1 MSVFAD
7 WPQALAT
14 LTLWAALGFYAAF
27 LVTWVLYL
35 AIMNLADRRGQMHWF
50 VRLNAYLLLAIGYPV
65 DAVFNVLA
73 SLALFQRPPKA
84 WLFTG
89 TLKWWI
95 ASDDA
100 RRARWAALICT
111 HLLNPF
117 DPKGRH
123 C

>member
-1 MSVFAD
+1 MS
-7 WPQALAT
+7 
-14 LTLWAALGFYAAF
+14 AALGFLQAAGGWALLAAVGFYVAF
-27 LVTWVLYL
+27 LITWLLYL
-35 AIMNLADRRGQMHWF
+35 AIMNLADQRAVMHPF
-50 VRLNAYLLLAIGYPV
+50 VRFNAYLLLAIGYPV

-73 SLALFQRPPKA
+73 SLVLFQRPPKA

-89 TLKWWI
+89 TLKWWVG
-95 ASDDA
+95 SDDA
-100 RRARWAALICT
+100 RRSRWAALLCT